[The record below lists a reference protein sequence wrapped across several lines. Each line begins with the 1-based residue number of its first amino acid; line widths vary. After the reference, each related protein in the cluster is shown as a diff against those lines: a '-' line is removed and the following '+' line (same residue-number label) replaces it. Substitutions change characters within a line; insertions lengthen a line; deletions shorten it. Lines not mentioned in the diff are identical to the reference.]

1 MDIDFNSESA
11 LGQTKD
17 RNSRLK
23 NLLEDFNNPKLDLRP
38 SKIGKMDVI
47 GNSYEYLI
55 ARFASDAGKKAG
67 EFYTPAEV
75 SELLAEL
82 LDPKPGERL
91 YDPTAGSG
99 SLLIKLGNQV
109 KAKGSNDYSLYG
121 QEANGSTW
129 ALAKMNMFLHGM
141 DSAKIEWGD
150 TIRSPKLL
158 EKNKINRIIKIV

>member
-1 MDIDFNSESA
+1 
-11 LGQTKD
+11 
-17 RNSRLK
+17 
-23 NLLEDFNNPKLDLRP
+23 
-38 SKIGKMDVI
+38 MDVI

-75 SELLAEL
+75 SELLSEL

-109 KAKGSNDYSLYG
+109 RAKGSNDYSLW
-121 QEANGSTW
+121 T
-129 ALAKMNMFLHGM
+129 
-141 DSAKIEWGD
+141 
-150 TIRSPKLL
+150 RSKWFYLG
-158 EKNKINRIIKIV
+158 IG